1 MIGVIDVGGF
11 DFAHPDFL
19 DQQGQ
24 TRFTAIWDMGA
35 EPGAPGAEGGPP
47 AGFQYGTE
55 LKHVELQAEINK
67 SNSSGNL
74 QSQREIGS
82 HGTHVAS
89 IAAGNSGMCPGAEV
103 AAVLLDFPKPNDE
116 DHKRAQVFCDSS
128 RIADAVEYLCGLAD
142 SRKKPISINIS
153 LGTNGGPHDGSGPVS
168 RWLEELL
175 VSPGRCISVSAGN
188 ASCSGPLSV
197 NVKFAGSPEG
207 QPPKQLVVIGPVH
220 GGGQIAG
227 AGLEKEL
234 QWVVQGNGVADLAEH
249 NLEIWYSALDRMA
262 VAVLPPGEAEW
273 IVVRP
278 QEFVENRRLSDGT
291 TASVYSEL
299 FDPTNGDNHI
309 VLHISPNYEPEA
321 ATGVRSGAW
330 RIRLRGEVIRDGRYH
345 AWVERDD
352 LAQIGG
358 TRAEMPCMLLPS
370 FLSQSSSVDSHA
382 INGLAC
388 SPSVIG
394 VGNLDRTVGAIAS
407 SSSKGPTRDHR
418 SKPDIVAPGTGVVAA
433 KGFDPNASWLALSGT
448 SMASPYVA
456 GVAGLMLAANPDLTS
471 SQIGAIMRA
480 TARPL
485 PGTVYDWQA
494 DAGFGEISAADCI
507 ALAEAS
513 KHRIELR

>member
-1 MIGVIDVGGF
+1 MIGLIDVGGF
-11 DFAHPDFL
+11 DFAHEDFL
-19 DQQGQ
+19 DPHRD
-24 TRFTAIWDMGA
+24 TRFMAIWDMGA
-35 EPGAPGAEGGPP
+35 QSGPKP
-47 AGFQYGTE
+47 AGFDYGTE
-55 LKHVELQAEINK
+55 LDHATLQAEID
-67 SNSSGNL
+67 GGRGAGRL
-74 QSQREIGS
+74 QSQQEIGS

-89 IAAGNSGMCPGAEV
+89 IAAGKSGMCPGAEI
-103 AAVLLDFPKPNDE
+103 AAVLLDLPKPND
-116 DHKRAQVFCDSS
+116 DDQRRAQVFCDSS
-128 RIADAVEYLCGLAD
+128 RITDAVEYLCTLAD
-142 SRKKPISINIS
+142 SRHKPISINIS

-168 RWLEELL
+168 RWLEEML
-175 VSPGRCISVSAGN
+175 VSPGRCISVAAGN

-197 NVKFAGSPEG
+197 NVRFAGIVES
-207 QPPKQLVVIGPVH
+207 QPAKQLVVIGPVH

-227 AGLEKEL
+227 TGLEKEL

-249 NLEIWYSALDRMA
+249 NLEVWYSAVDRMA
-262 VAVLPPGEAEW
+262 VALLPPGEAEW

-278 QEFVENRRLSDGT
+278 QEFIENRRLLDGT
-291 TASVYSEL
+291 TVSVYSEL

-309 VLHISPNYEPEA
+309 VIHISPNYEPGA
-321 ATGVRSGAW
+321 TTGVRAGAW

-370 FLSQSSSVDSHA
+370 FLSESSSVDSHT

-407 SSSKGPTRDHR
+407 SSSKGPTRDRR
-418 SKPDIVAPGTGVVAA
+418 SKPDIVAPGTAIVAA
-433 KGFDPNASWLALSGT
+433 KGFDPNVSWLALSGT

-456 GVAGLMLAANPDLTS
+456 GVAGLMLGANPDLTS

-485 PGTVYDWQA
+485 PGTAYDWQA
-494 DAGFGEISAADCI
+494 GAGFGEISPDDCVAMAA
-507 ALAEAS
+507 AS
-513 KHRIELR
+513 KNQIDLG

>member
-1 MIGVIDVGGF
+1 M
-11 DFAHPDFL
+11 PYC
-19 DQQGQ
+19 
-24 TRFTAIWDMGA
+24 R
-35 EPGAPGAEGGPP
+35 
-47 AGFQYGTE
+47 
-55 LKHVELQAEINK
+55 
-67 SNSSGNL
+67 
-74 QSQREIGS
+74 
-82 HGTHVAS
+82 
-89 IAAGNSGMCPGAEV
+89 
-103 AAVLLDFPKPNDE
+103 
-116 DHKRAQVFCDSS
+116 
-128 RIADAVEYLCGLAD
+128 
-142 SRKKPISINIS
+142 
-153 LGTNGGPHDGSGPVS
+153 
-168 RWLEELL
+168 
-175 VSPGRCISVSAGN
+175 
-188 ASCSGPLSV
+188 
-197 NVKFAGSPEG
+197 
-207 QPPKQLVVIGPVH
+207 
-220 GGGQIAG
+220 
-227 AGLEKEL
+227 
-234 QWVVQGNGVADLAEH
+234 
-249 NLEIWYSALDRMA
+249 
-262 VAVLPPGEAEW
+262 PGEAEW

-291 TASVYSEL
+291 TVSVYSEL

-321 ATGVRSGAW
+321 ATGVRAGAW
-330 RIRLRGEVIRDGRYH
+330 RIRLRGEVIWDGRYH

-418 SKPDIVAPGTGVVAA
+418 SKPDIVAPGTGIVAA

-494 DAGFGEISAADCI
+494 DAGFGEISPDDCI
-507 ALAEAS
+507 AMAEAS